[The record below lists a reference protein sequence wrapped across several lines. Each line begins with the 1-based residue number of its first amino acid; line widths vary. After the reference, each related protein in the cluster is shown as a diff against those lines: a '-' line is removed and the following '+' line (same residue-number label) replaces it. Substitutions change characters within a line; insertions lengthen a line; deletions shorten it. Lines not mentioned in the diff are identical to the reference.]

1 MCVGEV
7 GRWGRVAEGRGGGGV
22 KTVRHSQVT
31 QELRR
36 HACGLLAVSELE
48 AQSKEKTLLEG

>member
-1 MCVGEV
+1 MVKLDVGGEWQR
-7 GRWGRVAEGRGGGGV
+7 GGGGGGV

>member
-1 MCVGEV
+1 
-7 GRWGRVAEGRGGGGV
+7 VAEGRGGGGV